1 MQWGGLMTVA
11 GAGEGN
17 GLYSFVRGLFDGGV
31 ERLPVGFA
39 DWDPVRVVEVIVETR
54 AALGSR
60 ARIRLNGWSTTEA
73 LVANAVLAKLD
84 QARRLLPGAHFDE
97 AWQAIALSL
106 DFETWGNEPWAA
118 CLLPNGAVL
127 FRCFQQVLAVEEQPF
142 AELECGADQLLAA
155 LQALAE
161 AMLSDAGEGGAASAA
176 GNDSAVADRTAVLH
190 RGASGISWSSRLPKR
205 LSASGQSLAL
215 VPEFWVM
222 AAAASPEAFPLL
234 GQDVLLRAAAESVS
248 GHLVI
253 RSFQHRS
260 FVHVLYDAG
269 AAFDTLVEVHGEPL
283 GPVAP
288 TPAPFVSQNFRALIG
303 RVRETVRAQENQF
316 AFGRLSLPTRLL
328 AQHALGHEYA
338 ASKVSQMLEFVPL
351 LGPKPDVPATA
362 YEEAPDFF
370 ALERLVATRGRH
382 LMVFTH
388 APGIAG
394 SVDDYLPNA
403 LAAIERFLHHA
414 ELDPGLAMLR
424 IDGVPLSDVAD
435 DDGLPLSPREAAP
448 TTPQPGGDDAPDMA
462 VGKGVVA
469 ADDSASPWVDLGD
482 LAVWQAHGFV
492 PLASRRGL
500 RALRR
505 LQRSLQQGLEQALAG
520 DEAPLVAAESE
531 EELLSDLSRQLCL
544 AVQLAGE
551 PVPSVWTARSRELAL
566 AFPSLAQVQIPCYG
580 YVSGFSR
587 GVIDSGNHLVFE
599 ADVTASRR

>member
-1 MQWGGLMTVA
+1 MTVA
-11 GAGEGN
+11 GAGEGG
-17 GLYSFVRGLFDGGV
+17 GLYGFVRGLFDGGV
-31 ERLPVGFA
+31 ERLPAGFA
-39 DWDPVRVVEVIVETR
+39 DWDPVLIVEAIVETR
-54 AALGSR
+54 AALGPR
-60 ARIRLNGWSTTEA
+60 ARIWLNGWSTTEA
-73 LVANAVLAKLD
+73 LVANAMLAKLD
-84 QARRLLPGAHFDE
+84 QARRLLPGARFDE

-106 DFETWGNEPWAA
+106 DFATWGNEPWAA

-142 AELECGADQLLAA
+142 AELHCEPEQLHAA
-155 LQALAE
+155 LQALAG
-161 AMLSDAGEGGAASAA
+161 AMLPDAGGESAA
-176 GNDSAVADRTAVLH
+176 GSDSAVADRTTLLH
-190 RGASGISWSSRLPKR
+190 RGASGLSWSSRLPNR

-222 AAAASPEAFPLL
+222 AAAASPEALPLL

-248 GHLVI
+248 GHVLI

-269 AAFDTLVEVHGEPL
+269 SAYDTLVEVHGEPL
-283 GPVAP
+283 GPVP
-288 TPAPFVSQNFRALIG
+288 LTRNPFVSQNFRVLIG

-328 AQHALGHEYA
+328 AQHALEHEYA

-362 YEEAPDFF
+362 YEDAPDFS

-382 LMVFTH
+382 LMVFVH

-424 IDGVPLSDVAD
+424 IDGVSLSDLAD
-435 DDGLPLSPREAAP
+435 DDALPLSPREAAA
-448 TTPQPGGDDAPDMA
+448 TTPQAEGGDAPD
-462 VGKGVVA
+462 VA
-469 ADDSASPWVDLGD
+469 AGKSVASAADPASAQALPWIDLGD
-482 LAVWQAHGFV
+482 LAVWQSHGFV
-492 PLASRRGL
+492 PLSSRRGL

-544 AVQLAGE
+544 AVPLADE
-551 PVPSVWTARSRELAL
+551 PIPSVWTARSRELAL

-599 ADVTASRR
+599 ADISASRR